1 MRAGITNLGDSCVA
15 SGDAVLDY
23 YGLAM
28 PYGGTVG
35 VLIAYLAV
43 LHVLTFAA
51 LDNAARRARSKG

>member
-1 MRAGITNLGDSCVA
+1 MGIANLGAGCVA

-23 YGLAM
+23 YGLHM
-28 PYGGTVG
+28 PYGATVG
-35 VLIAYLAV
+35 VLCAYLAV